1 MTAPDPP
8 ILPLNAEPPHRLSVL
23 VVDDE
28 SMIRRVAQLSL
39 ASAGYTV
46 AEAANAAAAIE
57 AVRVATIPFDV
68 VVLDLTLPDAD
79 GTAIIPT
86 IRQHAPR
93 VRILLVSGHGEMAAA
108 SLGVD

>member
-1 MTAPDPP
+1 MTAPNPP
-8 ILPLNAEPPHRLSVL
+8 SPPLDTEPPQMPSVL

-39 ASAGYTV
+39 VSAGYTV

-57 AVRVATIPFDV
+57 AVRVATAPFDV

-79 GTAIIPT
+79 GTAIIPM
-86 IRQHAPR
+86 IRQHVPR
-93 VRILLVSGHGEMAAA
+93 VRILLVSGHGEM
-108 SLGVD
+108 